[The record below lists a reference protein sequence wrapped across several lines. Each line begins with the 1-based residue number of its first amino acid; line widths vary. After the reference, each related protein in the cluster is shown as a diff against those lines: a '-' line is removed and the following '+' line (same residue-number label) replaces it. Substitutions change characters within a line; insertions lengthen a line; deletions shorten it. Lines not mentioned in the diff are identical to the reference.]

1 MIEVE
6 KYWLKVKVI
15 VSNEENLESYEELF
29 VREYDEEILRELR
42 KVLRDKEFVMSRK
55 RSINVVRF

>member
-1 MIEVE
+1 VIEVE

>member
-1 MIEVE
+1 
-6 KYWLKVKVI
+6 LKVKVI